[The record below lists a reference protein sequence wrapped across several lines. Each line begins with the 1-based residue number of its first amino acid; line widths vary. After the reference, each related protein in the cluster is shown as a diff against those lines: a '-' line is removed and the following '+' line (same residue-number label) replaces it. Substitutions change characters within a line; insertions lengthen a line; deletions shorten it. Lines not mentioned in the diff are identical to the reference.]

1 MRFVRRFGLPVI
13 LILCLCGSMG
23 LWTFPLP
30 AQPAVS
36 PPTPRPSLRTDRIQ
50 AVGDRLRDGTLTPD
64 KVLQDDGLTPHE
76 LLKMLEQRWFPAKDR
91 IILAGL
97 LVKHGAH
104 LLVPAET
111 MGPRAK
117 LALEPRLKLALA
129 EYFRSVLD
137 VRAVPLLEERLAAIK
152 QPDPKSL
159 VPELNLLA
167 SYYVETGQFQKALE
181 LYLQAPRYSTNPEY
195 LASHLMHAA
204 RIYRQLGN
212 EAKAQE
218 LQAQVAQHG
227 FAWVTGMMRWEQA
240 AAFMEKGRHDEA
252 RRLLQEPLTGR
263 YADQVRVGLLSL
275 LAKSYYRMAE
285 FDSARKYGT
294 MAQEQYRSIPN
305 PMQGEGLE
313 RQLETARE
321 IVLWSEQWSQSPL
334 VCEPAQMRIAWPAAK
349 TEKPIMQRLAI
360 RAFRAIPVELSLE
373 VAPLDTRIKARLE
386 DGWRQHEYFVEKR
399 VTIEIAPQAMEG
411 AVAGKWQ
418 ATLVLKSAAFAD
430 RQVRVPI
437 RMEAP
442 QPIAP

>member
-1 MRFVRRFGLPVI
+1 
-13 LILCLCGSMG
+13 MG

-50 AVGDRLRDGTLTPD
+50 AVGDRLRDGTLAPD
-64 KVLQDDGLTPHE
+64 KVLQEDGLTPHE

-97 LVKHGAH
+97 LVKQGAN
-104 LLVPAET
+104 LIVPAET

-129 EYFRSVLD
+129 EYFRSIRD
-137 VRAVPLLEERLAAIK
+137 ARAVPLLEERLAAIK

-204 RIYRQLGN
+204 RLYRQLGN

-240 AAFMEKGRHDEA
+240 AALMEKGRHDEA
-252 RRLLQEPLTGR
+252 RRLLQEPLTGL
-263 YADQVRVGLLSL
+263 YAEQVQVGLLSL
-275 LAKSYYRMAE
+275 LAKSYYRTAE
-285 FDSARKYGT
+285 FDSARKYGA
-294 MAQEQYRSIPN
+294 MAQTQYKNIPN

-334 VCEPAQMRIAWPAAK
+334 VCEPAEMRIAWPAAK
-349 TEKPIMQRLAI
+349 TEKPITQQLAI
-360 RAFRAIPVELSLE
+360 RAFRAVPLALSIE
-373 VAPLDTRIKARLE
+373 GAPPGTSIKARLE
-386 DGWRQHEYFVEKR
+386 DSWRQHEYFVEKR
-399 VTIEIAPQAMEG
+399 VTIEIAPQARED
-411 AVAGKWQ
+411 AVADKWQ
-418 ATLVLKSAAFAD
+418 ATLVLKSADFPD
-430 RQVRVPI
+430 LQVRVPVRI
-437 RMEAP
+437 EAP
-442 QPIAP
+442 QPVAP